1 VTVGWAIAYSD
12 VPVVGN
18 VAFRALAN
26 GVPYTEVTAM
36 PTLPSLDYVSAA
48 KRTLGV
54 ALANVYRNASVTV
67 EVRAL
72 DAEGIALASTNVVVP
87 AMGHRSFV
95 VHELFPTI
103 ANFEGTLVLSGVN
116 RPTDVF
122 VAWTLYEND
131 GVISSLPPGPAA
143 WPIAHW
149 DQIWLVYRRV
159 VAAAKKADV
168 IDSAPE
174 LTILYDR
181 VVNAYARGG
190 REVGVTLGLSQL
202 ISDSP
207 SELAFALAH
216 ELGHIYQQRNGGRL
230 DFDPNPELDADIW
243 GTLIA
248 LIAGYD
254 PYAAAGTLAKL
265 SMATGT
271 SGLAQQM
278 FEDQLTTDAHR
289 SFNTRITT
297 VFEVLVEACNSSAE
311 VKSACD
317 TYKRIIHPNLPGS
330 APLRAS
336 PPKSR

>member
-1 VTVGWAIAYSD
+1 MRFLRVTVLVALFIPALWSQRQPASAHVNLYFPHFADGGPNFQRWQTTFTFLNMNDTPASIDLSLYNDGGGPLTLDLGAGPASRHSLTIPPYGSRILRSRIASSTVTVGWAIAYSD

-103 ANFEGTLVLSGVN
+103 ANFEGTLILSGVN

-159 VAAAKKADV
+159 VAAAKKAD
-168 IDSAPE
+168 
-174 LTILYDR
+174 
-181 VVNAYARGG
+181 ARFPC
-190 REVGVTLGLSQL
+190 LHL
-202 ISDSP
+202 
-207 SELAFALAH
+207 FC
-216 ELGHIYQQRNGGRL
+216 RL
-230 DFDPNPELDADIW
+230 
-243 GTLIA
+243 
-248 LIAGYD
+248 
-254 PYAAAGTLAKL
+254 
-265 SMATGT
+265 
-271 SGLAQQM
+271 
-278 FEDQLTTDAHR
+278 
-289 SFNTRITT
+289 
-297 VFEVLVEACNSSAE
+297 
-311 VKSACD
+311 
-317 TYKRIIHPNLPGS
+317 
-330 APLRAS
+330 
-336 PPKSR
+336 